1 MCNSPPI
8 VKKQACISIQGW
20 RGCVQ
25 NWTRSKNSGWT
36 SRKCELSHSW
46 LNFGRILAPI
56 STRRVGSGQPGT
68 IPSAPSRLPSSPVRF
83 QWLQPATRDRIL
95 PRYQSRC
102 YQSERIPLDSFVSI
116 ISIFR
121 LGEGETRKLE
131 YEYLADDS
139 LSLFGSSR
147 VRSIFPPNRG
157 VRVDP
162 CYFFLFF
169 YWNLSPTNSIASRK
183 FLQSVLLIHAG
194 LCASIR
200 FQRWSLYNLS
210 RE

>member
-1 MCNSPPI
+1 MQIKFKVANIRLLYYPAKRKNNQPNSWRIIAIDRSEMCNSPPI
-8 VKKQACISIQGW
+8 IKKQACISIQGW

-121 LGEGETRKLE
+121 LGEGETRKL
-131 YEYLADDS
+131 
-139 LSLFGSSR
+139 
-147 VRSIFPPNRG
+147 
-157 VRVDP
+157 
-162 CYFFLFF
+162 
-169 YWNLSPTNSIASRK
+169 
-183 FLQSVLLIHAG
+183 
-194 LCASIR
+194 
-200 FQRWSLYNLS
+200 
-210 RE
+210 